1 MLEKRQKVEIILEHC
16 GKRRIRTDEVEAFLM
31 HEASVAKEIAD
42 IVDEVVREN
51 ELKTVS
57 TITIELGEFS
67 CIQEEMLRFAF
78 RMVTE
83 DTVMADAKLEFVICK
98 AMARCEKCGTEFP
111 ITFTDKVCPCLLY
124 TSDAADE

>member
-1 MLEKRQKVEIILEHC
+1 
-16 GKRRIRTDEVEAFLM
+16 M

-98 AMARCEKCGTEFP
+98 AMARCEKCGTEFS
-111 ITFTDKVCPCLLY
+111 ITFTDKVCPTCGNVSMNIISG
-124 TSDAADE
+124 TQAEVRDIEGE